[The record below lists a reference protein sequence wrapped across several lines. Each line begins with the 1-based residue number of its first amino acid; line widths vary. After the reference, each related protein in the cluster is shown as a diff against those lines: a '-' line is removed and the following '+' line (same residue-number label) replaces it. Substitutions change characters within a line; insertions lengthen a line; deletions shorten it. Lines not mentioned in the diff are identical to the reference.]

1 MSIAPRQRTCSHC
14 QEYWL
19 AARKTPSTQG
29 ISQKPIFSLTA
40 RTRKNCLLREQFPS
54 LHSKCVAG
62 TVLLKT
68 DLLLSRVVDLSPGLC
83 STLLLQ
89 QSATLCVI
97 CALLLIFNKSLRTSS
112 SIGPLLSCV
121 IHHLI
126 LLVALLLPLPFLY
139 FAQEQFD
146 FQVFQ
151 LFRGSEL
158 PDFRIG
164 GAKTRYSS

>member
-1 MSIAPRQRTCSHC
+1 MCLLRRDKGHAHTVRNIGLRLGKRLRP
-14 QEYWL
+14 
-19 AARKTPSTQG
+19 KG

-97 CALLLIFNKSLRTSS
+97 CALLLVFNKSLRTSS

-121 IHHLI
+121 VHRLI
-126 LLVALLLPLPFLY
+126 FSCRSPIPSAVFLLRSRAV
-139 FAQEQFD
+139 
-146 FQVFQ
+146 
-151 LFRGSEL
+151 
-158 PDFRIG
+158 
-164 GAKTRYSS
+164 